1 MSLVIPP
8 PKRVRMD
15 DMPYI
20 HPNAAG
26 MDIGARAIVV
36 AVPPERAPEPVR
48 VFETFTPALYALVD
62 WRLQCGI
69 DTVVMESTGVY
80 WVPVFELLEQRGIQ
94 PYLVNARH
102 VKTVP
107 GRKSDWNDAQWLQK
121 LHALGLLQGSFRP
134 DAEMCIL
141 RTLLRHRATLIAH
154 RAPHILHMQ
163 KALKL
168 MNLQLSAVLTDI
180 TGVTGQAILRAIVH
194 GERDPLRL
202 AQLRT
207 AACKSSADVIAK
219 ALTGTW
225 RDEQVFILTQALELF
240 DFYTRQIAACD
251 AQIERQFAAMKPRF
265 TSDEPS
271 MPLPRVKPGSKSKN
285 QPSYNARTY
294 LMRLTGVDLV
304 AVTGISASIA
314 QTILAEVGTDMGKF
328 PTVKHFCSWLGLAP
342 HNDIS
347 GGRVLRARTLK
358 VVNRAAQAFR
368 QAAQSVARSDSAFGA
383 YFRAMRA
390 RLGPQQAIVA
400 TAHKIARVVYHL
412 LQHHEA
418 FKAESATVYT
428 RQRRER
434 ELKHLTRRASNL
446 GYILPPVAIAPLVDV
461 V

>member
-15 DMPYI
+15 DMPSI

-36 AVPPERAPEPVR
+36 AVPPERDPEPVR
-48 VFETFTPALYALVD
+48 VCETFTPDLHALVD
-62 WRLQCGI
+62 WLLQCGI
-69 DTVVMESTGVY
+69 DTVVMASTGVY

-134 DAEMCIL
+134 DAEMGIL
-141 RTLLRHRATLIAH
+141 RTLLRHRATLMAP
-154 RAPHILHMQ
+154 RAPHILHMH

-168 MNLQLSAVLTDI
+168 MNLQVSAVLTDM

-194 GERDPLRL
+194 GARDPLRL

-207 AACKSSADVIAK
+207 AACKSSADVMAK

-225 RDEQVFILTQALELF
+225 RDEQVFMLTQALEFF
-240 DFYTRQIAACD
+240 DFSTRQIAACD
-251 AQIERQFAAMKPRF
+251 AQIERQCAAMKPRF

-271 MPLPRVKPGSKSKN
+271 MPLPRVKPGSKSKH

-304 AVTGISASIA
+304 AVTGLSASIA
-314 QTILAEVGTDMGKF
+314 QTILAEVGTDRGKF
-328 PTVKHFCSWLGLAP
+328 PTVKHCCSWLGLAP

-347 GGRVLRARTLK
+347 GGRV
-358 VVNRAAQAFR
+358 
-368 QAAQSVARSDSAFGA
+368 
-383 YFRAMRA
+383 
-390 RLGPQQAIVA
+390 
-400 TAHKIARVVYHL
+400 
-412 LQHHEA
+412 
-418 FKAESATVYT
+418 
-428 RQRRER
+428 
-434 ELKHLTRRASNL
+434 
-446 GYILPPVAIAPLVDV
+446 
-461 V
+461 